1 MNMRFFLYLILLV
14 IFSSCCDTHVE
25 VTYEYED
32 VVIKR
37 VDECGISTF
46 YYGEISNNSPRVWA
60 TYSGIN
66 DGFSGYLVF
75 GENQKVMIL
84 SGDGYFQ
91 SENIDSDKLEY
102 NRISY
107 EDVALG
113 KGVYYIMLAT
123 NVEKER
129 NVNTVSGV
137 KVDYMD

>member
-1 MNMRFFLYLILLV
+1 MNMKIFLFLILIV
-14 IFSSCCDTHVE
+14 VFSSCCDTYVE

-32 VVIKR
+32 VMIKR

-46 YYGEISNNSPRVWA
+46 YYGEISNSSPRVWA

-66 DGFSGYLVF
+66 DGF
-75 GENQKVMIL
+75 GENQKVIIL

-91 SENIDSDKLEY
+91 SENIDTAKLEY

-107 EDVALG
+107 EDVPLG

-123 NVEKER
+123 NLEKER
-129 NVNTVSGV
+129 NMNTGNGV
-137 KVDYMD
+137 KVEYMD

>member
-1 MNMRFFLYLILLV
+1 MKIFLFLILIV
-14 IFSSCCDTHVE
+14 VFSSCCDTYVE

-32 VVIKR
+32 VMIKR

-46 YYGEISNNSPRVWA
+46 YYGEISNSSPRVWA
-60 TYSGIN
+60 TYPGIN

-75 GENQKVMIL
+75 GENQKVIIL

-91 SENIDSDKLEY
+91 SENIDTAKLEY

-107 EDVALG
+107 EDVPLG

-123 NVEKER
+123 NLEKER
-129 NVNTVSGV
+129 NMNTGNGV
-137 KVDYMD
+137 KVEYMD

>member
-1 MNMRFFLYLILLV
+1 MNMKIFLFLILIV
-14 IFSSCCDTHVE
+14 VFSSCCDTYVE

-32 VVIKR
+32 VMIKR

-46 YYGEISNNSPRVWA
+46 YY
-60 TYSGIN
+60 GIN

-75 GENQKVMIL
+75 GENQKVIIL

-91 SENIDSDKLEY
+91 SENIDTAKLEY

-107 EDVALG
+107 EDVPLG

-123 NVEKER
+123 NLEKER
-129 NVNTVSGV
+129 NMNTGNGV
-137 KVDYMD
+137 KVEYMD

>member
-1 MNMRFFLYLILLV
+1 MNMRFFLSLILLV

-46 YYGEISNNSPRVWA
+46 YFGEISDSSPRVWT

-75 GENQKVMIL
+75 EKGRVEIL
-84 SGDGYFQ
+84 SGDGYFESSNNNEKQ
-91 SENIDSDKLEY
+91 IDFRYIDISERPMLT
-102 NRISY
+102 
-107 EDVALG
+107 